1 MEQFKKHIETEE
13 EIGHHKIEAHTRNQ
27 NQIRL
32 ATELFEDLLNTK
44 INFTDRD
51 QRNEAMEYW
60 AEKGYS
66 KAYRELEESEV
77 FKNHPRLQGD
87 IFKITIQDVIEFL
100 ETGTL
105 PE

>member
-1 MEQFKKHIETEE
+1 MEQFEKYIQTEE
-13 EIGHHKIEAHTRNQ
+13 EIAHGKKESHNRNE

-32 ATELFEDLLNTK
+32 ATELFEFLLNTK
-44 INFTDRD
+44 IDFTDRN

-60 AEKGYS
+60 AEAGFS
-66 KAYRELEESEV
+66 KAYRELEESEI

-87 IFKITIQDVIEFL
+87 IFEITIEDVKSFL
-100 ETGTL
+100 ETGKL